1 MTERSDI
8 IISGAGIAGLIAAAS
23 MASRGYKVIV
33 VDPSPAPKAEN
44 TDADDL
50 RTTAYLRPARD
61 LLEAA
66 GVWGALEAHATPLRV
81 LRVMD
86 TIGTPPEIRAS
97 RDFISEDLNE
107 EAFGWNVPN
116 WRARAA
122 LSERLESAE
131 NVTLLYGVGF
141 KSSVSRDREL
151 IVRLSDGSQI
161 VGRLLIGADGRGSRV
176 RDAAGISAKTTR
188 YGQMALACA
197 VTHEVPHDDVSTE
210 IYNTGG
216 AFTLVPLRDH
226 QGQSASAVV
235 WMDNIEAVQHRL
247 TLSEADLSAAMT
259 ERSAG
264 ILGQLSLTGG
274 RNAWPVVTQSATK
287 LTAHRTALIAEAAHV
302 MPPIGAQGL
311 NTSISDIRALMAAL
325 DRAPGDPGA
334 EAVLNAFSRSRA
346 FDLPART
353 AVIDLFNRVCKS
365 GAAPIQNLRLNGLK
379 LVYDTAGVRRAVMRA
394 GLGE

>member
-44 TDADDL
+44 TDTDDL

-66 GVWGALEAHATPLRV
+66 GVWGALATHATPLRV

-122 LSERLESAE
+122 LSERLENSE
-131 NVTLLYGVGF
+131 HVTLRYGVGF
-141 KSSVSRDREL
+141 KSSLSRDREV

-197 VTHEVPHDDVSTE
+197 VTHETPHDDVSTE

-226 QGQSASAVV
+226 QGQPASAVV
-235 WMDNIEAVQHRL
+235 WMDDIKAVQHRL

-325 DRAPGDPGA
+325 DRAPDDPGA
-334 EAVLNAFSRSRA
+334 EAVMAAYSKSRA
-346 FDLPART
+346 IDLPART

-365 GAAPIQNLRLNGLK
+365 GASPIQNLRLNGLK
-379 LVYDTAGVRRAVMRA
+379 LVHDTAGVRRAVMRA